1 MIINK
6 LRFKKAVMFGA
17 IVLFFLLFVGT
28 TVAYIT
34 SRINENKEYVIG
46 TVKVRLKTYFEKDG
60 NIYDPV
66 YYTAD
71 LGNSDFTKTGVV
83 KINISARDDIYFA
96 ENFRVDVEV
105 YSDVDTYFRVAT
117 YEQLTLLYKTGDVTR
132 ELAVVQDG
140 YTDFNY
146 NFKSSSSGL
155 FYDNREKDG
164 FIYCMEKVKRVNES
178 SPLVIPL
185 IKEYYSDKMF
195 GTRDSRYFLQI
206 GFIIEAVQY
215 YDGAQNNWDLEKTPW
230 DTDW

>member
-1 MIINK
+1 MIYI
-6 LRFKKAVMFGA
+6 
-17 IVLFFLLFVGT
+17 LL
-28 TVAYIT
+28 
-34 SRINENKEYVIG
+34 
-46 TVKVRLKTYFEKDG
+46 
-60 NIYDPV
+60 
-66 YYTAD
+66 
-71 LGNSDFTKTGVV
+71 
-83 KINISARDDIYFA
+83 KIL
-96 ENFRVDVEV
+96 ELMLEV